1 MGALIWGLGANHSAV
16 VVGANVVAF
25 DTVEVTGLCRTA
37 VATVEVC
44 LNVVSCEVLGAAV
57 EVT

>member
-1 MGALIWGLGANHSAV
+1 MGALVWGLGANHSAV
-16 VVGANVVAF
+16 VVTGANVVGF
-25 DTVEVTGLCRTA
+25 DGVGLCRTTA